1 MNTLRPTL
9 AALAAAALLALSCP
23 GCTITHSEVGRPLT
37 TELQSLV
44 VGQTTKGDAF
54 QLLGAPHSIRRQ
66 FDGDLLL
73 WMRWEADGDS
83 LLLLPVVNIYFQ
95 SHDESRADR
104 LALLFDERGLL
115 SAIGEERA
123 LPAATD

>member
-1 MNTLRPTL
+1 MIILRSARAAMAAAVLLTL
-9 AALAAAALLALSCP
+9 ACT

-83 LLLLPVVNIYFQ
+83 LLLLPLVNIYFQ

-104 LALLFDERGLL
+104 LALLFDQNGLL

-123 LPAATD
+123 LPGATD